1 LKTKTVWIAGL
12 LVGLMVSYNQVMA
25 ENAAHIDINTGGKG
39 LVPFSH
45 QGHQTLLMDCSIC
58 HERFPQEAES
68 ILRLKNEGRLK
79 KKEIMKGL
87 CIQCHKDTR
96 KAGQTSGPESCS
108 QCHTKK

>member
-1 LKTKTVWIAGL
+1 MKTKTVWIAGL
-12 LVGLMVSYNQVMA
+12 LAAMVVFSGRVAA
-25 ENAAHIDINTGGKG
+25 ENSGQIDINTGGKG

-45 QGHQTLLMDCSIC
+45 HRHQALLMDCTVC
-58 HERFPQEAES
+58 HDRFPQETES
-68 ILRLKNEGRLK
+68 ILRFKNDGRLK

-108 QCHTKK
+108 QCHTKE